1 VSLTACVSNAHAPF
15 LGARLLLG
23 DLVCRGVETI
33 TLPAYRRASAS
44 QGPRLAPRC
53 TSPAERVYEVRA
65 ADRATPSIR
74 ATVAPSLTLAEA
86 RSVARE
92 IEARH
97 GHKRV
102 VSIYNTAT
110 RQAVA

>member
-1 VSLTACVSNAHAPF
+1 MSNRCVSNAHAPF
-15 LGARLLLG
+15 LGVRLLLG

-33 TLPAYRRASAS
+33 TLPAFRRESES
-44 QGPRLAPRC
+44 RCPRRSSRC
-53 TSPAERVYEVRA
+53 TSPADRVYEVRA
-65 ADRATPSIR
+65 AERSTPSIR

-86 RSVARE
+86 RALARE
-92 IEARH
+92 VESQH

-102 VSIYNTAT
+102 VSIYNAAT

>member
-1 VSLTACVSNAHAPF
+1 VSVTACVSNAHAPF
-15 LGARLLLG
+15 LGARLLL
-23 DLVCRGVETI
+23 DALICRGVETI
-33 TLPAYRRASAS
+33 SLPAYRRESES
-44 QGPRLAPRC
+44 RC
-53 TSPAERVYEVRA
+53 EALPAAERVYEVRA